1 MLDVR
6 SVLYGL
12 FCMVCFSVS
21 DVVHSFIYLLRVH
34 LLSCKWFICSVVI
47 CTFCCVAAD
56 FCFVSLVIF
65 FFLSVL

>member
-1 MLDVR
+1 
-6 SVLYGL
+6 
-12 FCMVCFSVS
+12 MVCFPVS

-34 LLSCKWFICSVVI
+34 LSNCKWFICSVVI
-47 CTFCCVAAD
+47 STFRCVAAD

>member
-1 MLDVR
+1 
-6 SVLYGL
+6 
-12 FCMVCFSVS
+12 MVCFSVS

>member
-1 MLDVR
+1 M
-6 SVLYGL
+6 
-12 FCMVCFSVS
+12 FCIVCFSVS

-65 FFLSVL
+65 FFSECALIFYNLL

>member
-21 DVVHSFIYLLRVH
+21 DVVHSCIYLLRVH

-65 FFLSVL
+65 FFF